1 MAQNATK
8 EARSVPHRLSYCS
21 ESNHQIL
28 RLWSWG
34 GFTSTIVQFVL
45 LFGVITSVC
54 TLTSI
59 FFQHINFLFSQKKHV
74 NPKKKHLSPG
84 VFFRSTLNLHRIREP
99 PSHGPRPPWGSASA
113 YRPWRPRCPS
123 PRPPAAASW
132 TWPGNG
138 CLGEPVISVVFIH
151 GILLLMYM
159 NIYIYIKTQ
168 GGHTFYTAL
177 QDLDCQTKSNYAFR
191 KNWNTP
197 SESIFKDT
205 HPYIPQGEPG
215 QTQG

>member
-74 NPKKKHLSPG
+74 NPKKNISVQ
-84 VFFRSTLNLHRIREP
+84 VFFSDPLWTST
-99 PSHGPRPPWGSASA
+99 GSG
-113 YRPWRPRCPS
+113 S
-123 PRPPAAASW
+123 PRATAHGRLGDQLQHTDLGGQDALLQGLPQQLLELGLATDVW
-132 TWPGNG
+132 GNRWLVLYSSMAFYYS
-138 CLGEPVISVVFIH
+138 CIW
-151 GILLLMYM
+151 
-159 NIYIYIKTQ
+159 IYIYIKTQ

-177 QDLDCQTKSNYAFR
+177 QDLDCQTKSNYAFK